1 VIKKRAHLQA
11 GFAKIGA
18 AHAELMAGTHARCC
32 KPCSARAISEPEVGV
47 CDPGSAHRGADELS
61 QPKNLSPNQS
71 NLVVLSEAESAER
84 LGVSISTLRR
94 WRKRGIGPKYF
105 QLGGI
110 LRYRVADLDEF
121 VTRNL
126 HSGVA

>member
-1 VIKKRAHLQA
+1 MV
-11 GFAKIGA
+11 
-18 AHAELMAGTHARCC
+18 E
-32 KPCSARAISEPEVGV
+32 V
-47 CDPGSAHRGADELS
+47 CDPGSAHRGADELPENNHFS
-61 QPKNLSPNQS
+61 PEQPTII
-71 NLVVLSEAESAER
+71 VLTEAESAER

-105 QLGGI
+105 HLGGI

>member
-1 VIKKRAHLQA
+1 
-11 GFAKIGA
+11 
-18 AHAELMAGTHARCC
+18 
-32 KPCSARAISEPEVGV
+32 
-47 CDPGSAHRGADELS
+47 LS